1 MNQLICFVLSQISYA
16 CLFISRRPR
25 LCMKSFLI
33 SHVAIHTLSRDWSD
47 RALRKRSADRNV
59 WTTLLSA
66 FVPNIT
72 GVHEEMNYC
81 KCCNKHTVV
90 CIWTDFTYHRVDK
103 CWRYGNTSRT
113 FVCEQVSF
121 HCIATRCVTVRIIL
135 LLYQLLWFQAFRNTF
150 HLHYRDLLPFGLRGI
165 KPY

>member
-103 CWRYGNTSRT
+103 CWRYGNTCMWTSELSLYRYS
-113 FVCEQVSF
+113 VCHCAHYSAAIPASLVSGF
-121 HCIATRCVTVRIIL
+121 PQYFSSTLQGFAPIRPQGH
-135 LLYQLLWFQAFRNTF
+135 
-150 HLHYRDLLPFGLRGI
+150 
-165 KPY
+165 

>member
-1 MNQLICFVLSQISYA
+1 M
-16 CLFISRRPR
+16 
-25 LCMKSFLI
+25 
-33 SHVAIHTLSRDWSD
+33 
-47 RALRKRSADRNV
+47 
-59 WTTLLSA
+59 TLLSA
-66 FVPNIT
+66 FVPNIS

-103 CWRYGNTSRT
+103 CWRYGT
-113 FVCEQVSF
+113 FVCEQVNF
-121 HCIATRCVTVRIIL
+121 QCIATWCVTVRINL

-150 HLHYRDLLPFGLRGI
+150 HLHYRDLLRFGLRGI